1 MESENVGLY
10 EGRKTLGARE
20 TTSNKLN
27 PHMVSTLGI
36 KPEPH
41 WWKASVLTIGPSM
54 SPFMLP
60 AKGAKCLF
68 IFVRKEGQINKN
80 EQYAQTLQELERG
93 SPPDAILGSELLQT
107 HEKSVQVFQENERL
121 GLNLIF

>member
-1 MESENVGLY
+1 
-10 EGRKTLGARE
+10 
-20 TTSNKLN
+20 
-27 PHMVSTLGI
+27 
-36 KPEPH
+36 
-41 WWKASVLTIGPSM
+41 
-54 SPFMLP
+54 MLP

-107 HEKSVQVFQENERL
+107 RETADQGNEQSWLAQVRWLTATCSKTACFML
-121 GLNLIF
+121 HFPVVKTSI